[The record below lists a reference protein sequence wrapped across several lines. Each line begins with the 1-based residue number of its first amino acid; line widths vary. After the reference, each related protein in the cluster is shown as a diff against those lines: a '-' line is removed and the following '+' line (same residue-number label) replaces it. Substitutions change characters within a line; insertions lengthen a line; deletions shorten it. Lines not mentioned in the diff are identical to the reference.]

1 MRRLVHPLT
10 GATYEWADDGL
21 GPVRVTDR
29 QGVTG
34 RFDRDGTRIAGELIA
49 VDPEMCRWIASGG
62 PIPGGA
68 AGRSRRFETDAE
80 RPLPTEPVTA

>member
-1 MRRLVHPLT
+1 MRRLVHPLS

-34 RFDRDGTRIAGELIA
+34 RFDRDGMRLAGELVS

-62 PIPGGA
+62 PTPGGA
-68 AGRSRRFETDAE
+68 ATRSRRFETDVAA
-80 RPLPTEPVTA
+80 PATQPVTA